1 MEDELEGV
9 RLEFLRLL
17 HEISDS
23 DWDRRLPGEGWTA
36 RQEMAH
42 VTQVLQLL
50 PVGIRRAA
58 TGRQHSALSAV
69 PERLRQWANG
79 YLIVPVRYRSAT
91 RASLASDYEQA
102 HAALLKVLRDVPEDA
117 WGRGAYFPRQYRTVE
132 QMAHRPAEHFAE
144 HAAHLRH
151 VLGNEP
157 GPR

>member
-17 HEISDS
+17 HEISES

-58 TGRQHSALSAV
+58 TGRRHSVLSAV
-69 PERLRQWANG
+69 PERLRRWANG

-117 WGRGAYFPRQYRTVE
+117 WSRGAYFPRQYRTVE

-144 HAAHLRH
+144 HATHLRH
-151 VLGNEP
+151 VLGIEP